1 MKPSPRSRPQR
12 INLRPLLEPFIP
24 LLVQQGSEIR
34 EEMVAN
40 KKWYLGRKEYEYVP
54 TLSGHEPVAV

>member
-1 MKPSPRSRPQR
+1 MKPSPRPRIQR
-12 INLRPLLEPFIP
+12 INLKPLLEPFIP

-40 KKWYLGRKEYEYVP
+40 KDWILGRKEYEYIV
-54 TLSGHEPVAV
+54 TLSGHEPLAV